1 MICEIAYSITLLFL
15 AGLSAEDIRTKELSV
30 YKVILFICSGFLFRL
45 SEGKFTWYET
55 GLCLFPGGFLILLS
69 FLTKE
74 SIGYGDGMTVA
85 ALGLWTEGWF
95 TVFTVWAGITL
106 SGIWGGICLLRRK
119 KEKTIPFLPF
129 LLLGMEVA
137 LIYA

>member
-1 MICEIAYSITLLFL
+1 MIREIAYSITLLFL

-85 ALGLWTEGWF
+85 ALGLWDGLQYLQYGLELHCQEFGV
-95 TVFTVWAGITL
+95 VFA
-106 SGIWGGICLLRRK
+106 CLEEKRRK
-119 KEKTIPFLPF
+119 QFLFFPF
-129 LLLGMEVA
+129 
-137 LIYA
+137 YY

>member
-1 MICEIAYSITLLFL
+1 MIREIAYSITLLFL

-85 ALGLWTEGWF
+85 ALGLWTEGWYSIYSMGWNY
-95 TVFTVWAGITL
+95 TVRNLGWY
-106 SGIWGGICLLRRK
+106 
-119 KEKTIPFLPF
+119 LP
-129 LLLGMEVA
+129 A
-137 LIYA
+137 